1 MENATP
7 MLRQYLDIKK
17 SYPDALLFFRLGDF
31 YELFDEDAIIGS
43 RELGIT
49 LTARQKDSARPIPMC
64 GVPYHSASGYIAKL
78 VKRGYRVAICEQAEP
93 AGKTTKLVRREVVRV
108 ITPGTAIDSQL
119 IDDREACILSAICRE
134 RDIFGLAFLDVSTG
148 DFFAT
153 ELPATG
159 GERAVGEIIDN
170 FAPRELLY
178 PSDLAGFIAERF
190 SIPLHDELFGTA
202 APNNP
207 HSSLPFAL
215 TPVEGDYFD
224 YNNSLRLLTGQFG
237 TQSLAGFG
245 FDGRRAATAAAAA
258 CLRYARETQ
267 KSAADHI
274 SSIRY
279 LELAEQMV
287 LDGLTLRN
295 LDIFPDRGDSG
306 RRCLLDVLDETITA
320 MGARLLRAWIS
331 RPLVKVDEIDTR
343 LAAVDALGDSILRSS
358 VRSDLKDVSDLERL
372 AGRLNLGSASPRDL
386 IALSR
391 SLAVIPRLRDRLASV
406 DSDLIRLLAGK
417 LSDLPELRNLIS
429 QSIAADPPNNVS
441 EGGVIRD
448 GFNPEL
454 DQLRFLARE
463 GKQAIASFE
472 EQERERT
479 GIASL
484 KIRFNNVFGYY
495 IEVSRA
501 QLSKV
506 PDDYE
511 RKQTLA
517 NAERYTTRE
526 LKEWEQKVTGAEES
540 ALKLE
545 ADLFASI
552 VDTARRA
559 TAQIQ
564 NTAKAVA
571 SLDVLANF
579 AEVSARRRYVRPK
592 IHDGDEMHI
601 RGGRHPV
608 VEVFADERFVPNDT
622 RLNNTSDRL
631 LIITGANMGG
641 KSTLLRQVALI
652 QILGQAGCFVP
663 ADSATLPIVDRIWTR
678 VGASDDLASGRS
690 TFMVEMTETA
700 TILHNATDRS
710 LVILDEIGRGT
721 STFDGLSI
729 AWAVAEY
736 LHNSERHRAKTLFA
750 THYHELTE
758 LAEHLEGA
766 RNFQMAASETDGKV
780 VFLHKMVEGKA
791 SKSYG
796 IAVARLAGLPTDVI
810 KRAEEV
816 LQRLETYELAVFGG
830 NAENALSAAAGKNAA
845 IQFSLFEASNRSA
858 VEELL
863 RVDPASL
870 TDAECRQLLVRV
882 RKRLM

>member
-17 SYPDALLFFRLGDF
+17 SHPDALLFFRLGDF

-93 AGKTTKLVRREVVRV
+93 AGKSTKLVRREVVRV
-108 ITPGTAIDSQL
+108 ITPGTAVDSQL
-119 IDDREACILSAICRE
+119 IADREACILAAIFRE
-134 RDIFGLAFLDVSTG
+134 RECFGLAFLDVSTG

-153 ELPATG
+153 EIAAADGKRTV
-159 GERAVGEIIDN
+159 REIVDN
-170 FAPRELLY
+170 FSPRELLF
-178 PSDLAGFIAERF
+178 SSHLDAFIAETF
-190 SIPLHDELFGTA
+190 QV
-202 APNNP
+202 
-207 HSSLPFAL
+207 SLPDGLFSGSTSGSPNSAL
-215 TPVEGDYFD
+215 SPAFTRVESTYFEFGAG
-224 YNNSLRLLTGQFG
+224 LRLLTEHFG
-237 TQSLAGFG
+237 TSSLAGFG
-245 FDGRRAATAAAAA
+245 LDGRRAATAASAA

-279 LELAEQMV
+279 LDLADQMV

-295 LDIFPDRGDSG
+295 LDIFPERGDSP

-343 LAAVDALGDSILRSS
+343 LSAVEALGDSILRSA
-358 VRSDLKDVSDLERL
+358 VRSELKEMSDLERL

-386 IALSR
+386 VALSR
-391 SLAVIPRLRDRLASV
+391 SLAVIPRLCKRLSEIE
-406 DSDLIRLLAGK
+406 SELIRLVAQALA
-417 LSDLPELRNLIS
+417 DLPDLRQLIS
-429 QSIAADPPNNVS
+429 DSIADDPPNSANES
-441 EGGVIRD
+441 GVIRD
-448 GFNPEL
+448 GFNSDL
-454 DQLRFLARE
+454 DQLRLLARE
-463 GKQAIASFE
+463 GKQAIAAIE
-472 EQERERT
+472 EKERRQT
-479 GIASL
+479 GINSL
-484 KIRFNNVFGYY
+484 KVRYNNVFGYC
-495 IEVSRA
+495 IEVPRT

-506 PDDYE
+506 PENYE

-526 LKEWEQKVTGAEES
+526 LKELEQRVTGAEES
-540 ALKLE
+540 ALRLE
-545 ADLFASI
+545 AELFAGI
-552 VDTARRA
+552 VETARRA
-559 TAQIQ
+559 TPQIQ
-564 NTAKAVA
+564 NTAKAIA
-571 SLDVLANF
+571 TLDVLANF
-579 AEVSARRRYVRPK
+579 ADVAARRRYVRPK
-592 IHDGDEMHI
+592 IHDGDELNI
-601 RGGRHPV
+601 RGGRHPI
-608 VEVFADERFVPNDT
+608 VEAFTQERFVPNGT
-622 RLNNTSDRL
+622 FLNNTSDRL

-663 ADSATLPIVDRIWTR
+663 AESAVLPIVDRIWTR

-736 LHNSERHRAKTLFA
+736 LHESSRHRAKTLFA

-766 RNFQMAASETDGKV
+766 RNYQMAASENEGQV

-796 IAVARLAGLPTDVI
+796 IAVARLAGLPADVI
-810 KRAEEV
+810 ARAEDV
-816 LQRLETYELAVFGG
+816 LQRLEKYELAVFS
-830 NAENALSAAAGKNAA
+830 ENARNAFSAAAGRNAA
-845 IQFSLFEASNRSA
+845 IQFSLFEATNRSA

-863 RVDPASL
+863 KYDPESL
-870 TDAECRQLLVRV
+870 TDAECRELLTRV
-882 RKRLM
+882 RKD